1 MKPVPLVPTLAL
13 LPLAFLTLSV
23 RAQGQDRCPS
33 ASGPEAVA
41 GWAAYTD
48 NNMAEA
54 RRRFEAAVARCDN
67 DQDARTGLGYVSL
80 RDGKVGEAERLWAV
94 VRTAEPNNVDALV
107 GLGLARWRSGDID
120 AVRTYF
126 STVLELAPGHAT
138 AIEYLERIAVTD
150 AAAVEAAVADPAVAD
165 PAVADPAVADPAVVA
180 PDDPADE
187 AWNGGDTVLAM
198 RLYTARLAAD
208 PEDGTAMLRVALMQA
223 WQEQYGAA
231 IELLNRLVAQQPG
244 NLDARLARARVRA
257 WSGDI
262 PGALG
267 EVAEV
272 LAVQPDNA
280 EALEALALFQ
290 AWAGQFD
297 EALASYDE
305 LLAIV
310 PGSTSGQLQRAQAF
324 AWAARFEAS
333 RSAYD
338 ALLARDPDD
347 IEARLGLARTLA
359 VSQDFAGAIA
369 QYDEV
374 LLRAP
379 DEMRALTGKG
389 ITLGWAGR
397 LEESERAALQAV
409 ESDRSSAEAW
419 GGLGQVYRWQGR
431 DAAAREALERAV
443 ELAPTNAVIRDQLR
457 SLNLALA
464 PVARPTVVYEND
476 SDGNTMVTTSLAAG
490 WHATPRLAVHAEG
503 YVKKLDQAFGIGQLE
518 LTAQGVTVSGRYQV
532 RPGWTLSG
540 GLGGSRSN
548 GTDDPSNVE
557 YQLGVRTP
565 DRNRIGG
572 ALHFASTGLN
582 ETAALAEIG
591 VRSTELLITGRWVP
605 ALGWRV
611 DGAVGLGK
619 FEGTEGNGRRSAS
632 LSASRRIDRFFSIGA
647 SLRGFSF
654 EKDLNDGYF
663 DPDFYGIGEITS
675 YWLYRP
681 VPWTVLV
688 ELAPGIQQ
696 VGKDGDIGVSARSN
710 VRVAYGFGPG
720 REISLS
726 FGYSSAGLM
735 SFASGDS
742 GYRYTAFILGS
753 NWVF

>member
-1 MKPVPLVPTLAL
+1 MKPVPPVRTLAL
-13 LPLAFLTLSV
+13 LFLAFLTLSV
-23 RAQGQDRCPS
+23 PAQGQDPCPRG
-33 ASGPEAVA
+33 SGPHAEA
-41 GWAAYTD
+41 GWAAYAD
-48 NNMAEA
+48 NDMTEA
-54 RRRFEAAVARCDN
+54 QRRFEAAVAQCDN
-67 DQDARTGLGYVSL
+67 DQYARTGLGYVYL
-80 RDGKVGEAERLWAV
+80 RDGKVGEAERLWTV
-94 VRTAEPNNVDALV
+94 VRTTEPNNVDALV
-107 GLGLARWRSGDID
+107 GLALARWRSGDID
-120 AVRTYF
+120 AVRAYF
-126 STVLELAPGHAT
+126 GTVLELQAGHPT
-138 AIEYLERIAVTD
+138 AVEYLKRIAGAD
-150 AAAVEAAVADPAVAD
+150 AAVA
-165 PAVADPAVADPAVVA
+165 A
-180 PDDPADE
+180 PDDRADE
-187 AWNGGDTVLAM
+187 AWSNGNTALAM
-198 RLYTARLAAD
+198 RLYSDRLAAD

-223 WQEQYGAA
+223 WQEQYDGAV
-231 IELLNRLVAQQPG
+231 ELLDRLIEVQPG
-244 NLDARLARARVRA
+244 HLDARLARARVRA

-262 PGALG
+262 PGAQA

-272 LAVQPDNA
+272 LAVQPDHA

-297 EALASYDE
+297 QALASYDE
-305 LLAIV
+305 LLAIA
-310 PGSTSGQLQRAQAF
+310 PGSSSAQLQQAQAF
-324 AWAARFEAS
+324 AWATRFEAS

-359 VSQDFAGAIA
+359 ASQDFTGPIA

-374 LLRAP
+374 LVRAP
-379 DEMRALTGKG
+379 GEVRALTGKAK
-389 ITLGWAGR
+389 TLAWAGR
-397 LEESERAALQAV
+397 LVESERAALQAV
-409 ESDRSSAEAW
+409 EADRSSAEAW

-431 DAAAREALERAV
+431 DAAASEALETAA
-443 ELAPTNAVIRDQLR
+443 ELEPTNAVIRDQLR

-490 WHATPRLAVHAEG
+490 WHATPRLDVRAEG
-503 YVKKLDQAFGIGQLE
+503 YVKKLDQTFGTGRLE
-518 LTAQGVTVSGRYQV
+518 LTAQGVTVSGRYRL

-548 GTDDPSNVE
+548 GADDPSNVE
-557 YQLGVRTP
+557 YRLGVRTP
-565 DRNRIGG
+565 NSGRIGG
-572 ALHFASTGLN
+572 ALNFASAGLN

-591 VRSTELLITGRWVP
+591 VRSTELLITGRWAP

-611 DGAVGLGK
+611 DGTVGVGE
-619 FEGTEGNGRRSAS
+619 FEGTEGNGRRSGS
-632 LSASRRIDRFFSIGA
+632 VSGSRRVGRFFSLGA

-663 DPDFYGIGEITS
+663 DPDFYGIGKITS
-675 YWLYRP
+675 HWLYRS
-681 VPWTVLV
+681 VPWTFLV

-696 VGKDGDIGVSARSN
+696 VGRDGDVGLSARSN
-710 VRVAYGFGPG
+710 VRVAYGLGPG
-720 REISLS
+720 REIALS